1 MSQKDLVVKM
11 TINSKEFENG
21 LQNAK
26 QSVKSFDSQSGLSAL
41 TKKIGAL
48 GLAMKAVDVAKDTF
62 IKGINST
69 EASADKAAGSM
80 RALTKSYDAV
90 IQALAN
96 GNTGFSLTI
105 DNLAQIA
112 KNAKA
117 AYEALD
123 KLGTFQ
129 MWSSADRSII
139 NAQIAEDRVIVNSKT
154 ASEDEKK
161 AAQERINANTQRL
174 QGLTQQYLGNT
185 RDAQVAVLREVAKAT
200 DDITN
205 EMLAGYV
212 ESWKKGTLKD
222 EALKFYEQQSR
233 EIIKSV
239 PMTLGDQTWTQ
250 QLSERMWSSPA
261 AENQYRAMMSLV
273 NARETDEGWNEYFK
287 LVKEEGQIRTEIA
300 NTINKAN
307 RASEKTL
314 ETTKSTGTPSTPAQR
329 KPVDLI
335 PGMPPLQT
343 MDEGLAIM
351 EKINARMQ
359 QQAEMEETNA
369 IIMQVGNMLYQQ
381 RIDELNSYATTIGQ
395 CSNMFAE
402 LTNLAAD
409 GSPWQRFGAAIGGVL
424 NEISKLMST
433 YASLIAIESVAESI
447 KAGQG
452 IPFPY
457 NLIAILAA
465 GTALIGIIS
474 SIKGSAKDAGSFA
487 TGGIVGGNSY
497 TGDHLIAHVNS
508 GEMILNRSQQSW
520 LFGAALAGSANP
532 VIFTIEGSMLRGVL
546 DNYDKTS
553 KL

>member
-1 MSQKDLVVKM
+1 MASKDLVVKM

-21 LQNAK
+21 IQNAK
-26 QSVKSFDSQSGLSAL
+26 QSVKQFDSQSGLSAL

-48 GLAMKAVDVAKDTF
+48 GLAMKAVGVAKDTF

-69 EASADKAAGSM
+69 EASADSAASSM
-80 RALTKSYDAV
+80 RSLTKSYDAV

-129 MWSSADRSII
+129 MWSTADRSII

-154 ASEDEKK
+154 ATEDEKK

-200 DDITN
+200 DDVTN

-212 ESWKKGTLKD
+212 ESWKKGTLKQ
-222 EALKFYEQQSR
+222 EAMKLYEQQSK
-233 EIIKSV
+233 EIIESF
-239 PMTLGDQTWTQ
+239 PMTLGDQTWIQ
-250 QLSERMWSSPA
+250 EQRKRLWSSPE

-314 ETTKSTGTPSTPAQR
+314 ETTKSTSSATTSPKEVGLTLDQQMQYLTGALQNEILNNDRIKDAMVIDFEIPEEEIFEPETEELMNRVAEQM
-329 KPVDLI
+329 KLI
-335 PGMPPLQT
+335 QDRTKYAAAAMSSFGQAFGYAADIAGDNPFGNTLQALS
-343 MDEGLAIM
+343 GV
-351 EKINARMQ
+351 
-359 QQAEMEETNA
+359 TNA
-369 IIMQVGNMLYQQ
+369 AISTASAMMALTG
-381 RIDELNSYATTIGQ
+381 
-395 CSNMFAE
+395 AE
-402 LTNLAAD
+402 TME
-409 GSPWQRFGAAIGGVL
+409 G
-424 NEISKLMST
+424 
-433 YASLIAIESVAESI
+433 VAEAFAS
-447 KAGQG
+447 AP
-452 IPFPY
+452 PFMK
-457 NLIAILAA
+457 LAMA
-465 GTALIGIIS
+465 GTALAGILSMMAAVKS
-474 SIKGSAKDAGSFA
+474 SFAGSYA
-487 TGGIVGGNSY
+487 NGGIVGGNSY
-497 TGDHLIAHVNS
+497 TGDNLWARVNS
-508 GEMILNRSQQSW
+508 GEMIIPYNDW
-520 LFGAALAGSANP
+520 HNANAAGN
-532 VIFTIEGSMLRGVL
+532 VHFVIEGSQLKGVL
-546 DNYDKTS
+546 DNYDKTVS
-553 KL
+553 L

>member
-1 MSQKDLVVKM
+1 MANKDLVVKM

-26 QSVKSFDSQSGLSAL
+26 QSVKQFDSQSGLSAL

-48 GLAMKAVDVAKDTF
+48 GLAMKAVGVAKDTF

-69 EASADKAAGSM
+69 EASADSAASSM
-80 RALTKSYDAV
+80 RSLTKSYDAV

-129 MWSSADRSII
+129 MWSTADRSII

-154 ASEDEKK
+154 ATEDEKK

-314 ETTKSTGTPSTPAQR
+314 TTTKSTTTPKLPAEVGLTLDQQMQYLTGALQNEILNNDR
-329 KPVDLI
+329 IKDAMVIDFEIPEEEIFEPETEELMNRVAEQMKLI
-335 PGMPPLQT
+335 QDRTKYAAAAMSSFGQAFGYAADIAGDNPFGNTLQALS
-343 MDEGLAIM
+343 GV
-351 EKINARMQ
+351 
-359 QQAEMEETNA
+359 TNA
-369 IIMQVGNMLYQQ
+369 AISTASAMMALTG
-381 RIDELNSYATTIGQ
+381 
-395 CSNMFAE
+395 AE
-402 LTNLAAD
+402 TME
-409 GSPWQRFGAAIGGVL
+409 G
-424 NEISKLMST
+424 
-433 YASLIAIESVAESI
+433 VAEAFAS
-447 KAGQG
+447 AP
-452 IPFPY
+452 PFMK
-457 NLIAILAA
+457 LAMA
-465 GTALIGIIS
+465 GTALAGILSMMAAVKS
-474 SIKGSAKDAGSFA
+474 SFAGSYA
-487 TGGIVGGNSY
+487 NGGIVGGNSY
-497 TGDHLIAHVNS
+497 TGDNLWARVNS
-508 GEMILNRSQQSW
+508 GEMIIPYNDW
-520 LFGAALAGSANP
+520 HNANAAGN
-532 VIFTIEGSMLRGVL
+532 VHFVIEGSQLKGVL
-546 DNYDKTS
+546 DNYDKTVS
-553 KL
+553 L

>member
-1 MSQKDLVVKM
+1 MANKDLVVKM

-21 LQNAK
+21 IQNAK
-26 QSVKSFDSQSGLSAL
+26 QSVKQFDSQSGLSAL

-48 GLAMKAVDVAKDTF
+48 GLAMKAVGVAKDTF

-69 EASADKAAGSM
+69 EASADSAASSM
-80 RALTKSYDAV
+80 RSLTKSYDAV

-129 MWSSADRSII
+129 MWSTADRSII

-154 ASEDEKK
+154 ATEDEKK

-200 DDITN
+200 DDVTN

-212 ESWKKGTLKD
+212 ESWKKGTLKQ
-222 EALKFYEQQSR
+222 EAMKLYEQQSK
-233 EIIKSV
+233 EIIESF
-239 PMTLGDQTWTQ
+239 PMTLGDQTWIQ
-250 QLSERMWSSPA
+250 EQRKRLWSSPE

-314 ETTKSTGTPSTPAQR
+314 ETTKSTSSATTSPKEVGLTLDQQMQYLTGALQNEILNNDR
-329 KPVDLI
+329 IKDAMLI
-335 PGMPPLQT
+335 EFEIPEEEIFEPETEELMNRVAEQMKLIQDRTKYAAAAMSSFGQAFGYAADIAGDNPFGNTLQALS
-343 MDEGLAIM
+343 GV
-351 EKINARMQ
+351 
-359 QQAEMEETNA
+359 TNA
-369 IIMQVGNMLYQQ
+369 AISTASAMMALTG
-381 RIDELNSYATTIGQ
+381 
-395 CSNMFAE
+395 AE
-402 LTNLAAD
+402 TME
-409 GSPWQRFGAAIGGVL
+409 G
-424 NEISKLMST
+424 
-433 YASLIAIESVAESI
+433 VAEAFAS
-447 KAGQG
+447 AP
-452 IPFPY
+452 PFMK
-457 NLIAILAA
+457 LAMA
-465 GTALIGIIS
+465 GTALAGILSMMAAVKS
-474 SIKGSAKDAGSFA
+474 SFAGSYA
-487 TGGIVGGNSY
+487 NGGIVGGNSY
-497 TGDHLIAHVNS
+497 TGDNLWARVNS
-508 GEMILNRSQQSW
+508 GEMIIPYNDWHNSN
-520 LFGAALAGSANP
+520 AAGN
-532 VIFTIEGSMLRGVL
+532 VHFVIEGSQLKGVL
-546 DNYDKTS
+546 DNYDKTVS
-553 KL
+553 L

>member
-26 QSVKSFDSQSGLSAL
+26 QSVKQFDSQSGLSAH

-48 GLAMKAVDVAKDTF
+48 GLAMKAVGVAKDTF

-69 EASADKAAGSM
+69 EASADSAASSM
-80 RALTKSYDAV
+80 RSLTKSYDAV

-129 MWSSADRSII
+129 MWSTADRSII

-314 ETTKSTGTPSTPAQR
+314 TTTKSTTTPKLPAEVGLTLDQQMQYLTGAIQNEILNNDR
-329 KPVDLI
+329 LKDAMVIDFKIPEEEIFEPDTEELMNRVAEQMKLI
-335 PGMPPLQT
+335 QDRTKYAAAAMSSFGQAFGYAADIAGDNPFGNTLQALS
-343 MDEGLAIM
+343 GV
-351 EKINARMQ
+351 
-359 QQAEMEETNA
+359 TNA
-369 IIMQVGNMLYQQ
+369 AISTASAMMALTG
-381 RIDELNSYATTIGQ
+381 
-395 CSNMFAE
+395 AE
-402 LTNLAAD
+402 TME
-409 GSPWQRFGAAIGGVL
+409 G
-424 NEISKLMST
+424 
-433 YASLIAIESVAESI
+433 VAEAFAS
-447 KAGQG
+447 AP
-452 IPFPY
+452 PFMK
-457 NLIAILAA
+457 LAMA
-465 GTALIGIIS
+465 GTALAGILSMMAAVKS
-474 SIKGSAKDAGSFA
+474 SFAGSYA
-487 TGGIVGGNSY
+487 NGGIVGGNSY
-497 TGDHLIAHVNS
+497 TGDNLWARVNS
-508 GEMILNRSQQSW
+508 GEMIIPYNDWHNSN
-520 LFGAALAGSANP
+520 AAGN
-532 VIFTIEGSMLRGVL
+532 VHFVIEGSQLKGVL
-546 DNYDKTS
+546 DNYDKTVS
-553 KL
+553 L

>member
-1 MSQKDLVVKM
+1 MANKDLVVKM

-26 QSVKSFDSQSGLSAL
+26 QSVKQFDSQSGLSAL

-48 GLAMKAVDVAKDTF
+48 GLAMKAVGVAKDTF

-69 EASADKAAGSM
+69 EASADSAASSM
-80 RALTKSYDAV
+80 RSLTKSYDAV

-129 MWSSADRSII
+129 MWSTADRSII

-154 ASEDEKK
+154 ATEDEKK

-314 ETTKSTGTPSTPAQR
+314 TTTKSTTTPKLPAEVGLTLDQQMQYLTGALQNEILNNDR
-329 KPVDLI
+329 LKDAMVIDFEIPEEEIFEPETEELMNRVAEQMKLI
-335 PGMPPLQT
+335 QDRTKYAAAAMSSFGQAFGYAADIAGDNPFGNTLQALS
-343 MDEGLAIM
+343 GV
-351 EKINARMQ
+351 
-359 QQAEMEETNA
+359 TNA
-369 IIMQVGNMLYQQ
+369 AISTASAMMALTG
-381 RIDELNSYATTIGQ
+381 
-395 CSNMFAE
+395 AE
-402 LTNLAAD
+402 TME
-409 GSPWQRFGAAIGGVL
+409 G
-424 NEISKLMST
+424 
-433 YASLIAIESVAESI
+433 VAEAFAS
-447 KAGQG
+447 AP
-452 IPFPY
+452 PFMK
-457 NLIAILAA
+457 LAMA
-465 GTALIGIIS
+465 GTALAGILSMMAAVKS
-474 SIKGSAKDAGSFA
+474 SFAGSYA
-487 TGGIVGGNSY
+487 NGGIVGGNSY
-497 TGDHLIAHVNS
+497 TGDNLWARVNS
-508 GEMILNRSQQSW
+508 GEMIIPYNDW
-520 LFGAALAGSANP
+520 HNANAAGN
-532 VIFTIEGSMLRGVL
+532 VHFVIEGSQLKGVL
-546 DNYDKTS
+546 DNYDKTVS
-553 KL
+553 L

>member
-1 MSQKDLVVKM
+1 MANKDLVVKM

-26 QSVKSFDSQSGLSAL
+26 QSVKQFDSQSGLSAL

-48 GLAMKAVDVAKDTF
+48 GLAMKAVGVAKDTF

-69 EASADKAAGSM
+69 EASADSAASSM
-80 RALTKSYDAV
+80 RSLTKSYDAV

-129 MWSSADRSII
+129 MWSTADRSII

-154 ASEDEKK
+154 ATEDEKK

-174 QGLTQQYLGNT
+174 QGLTQQYLGNI

-222 EALKFYEQQSR
+222 DALKFYVQQSR

-314 ETTKSTGTPSTPAQR
+314 TTTKSTTTPKLPAEVGLTLDQQMQYLTGVLQNEILNNDR
-329 KPVDLI
+329 LKDAMVIDFEIPEEEIFEPETEELMNRVAEQMKLI
-335 PGMPPLQT
+335 QDRTKYAAAAMSSFGQAFGYAADIAGDNPFGNTLQALS
-343 MDEGLAIM
+343 GV
-351 EKINARMQ
+351 
-359 QQAEMEETNA
+359 TNA
-369 IIMQVGNMLYQQ
+369 AISTASAMMALTG
-381 RIDELNSYATTIGQ
+381 
-395 CSNMFAE
+395 AE
-402 LTNLAAD
+402 TME
-409 GSPWQRFGAAIGGVL
+409 G
-424 NEISKLMST
+424 
-433 YASLIAIESVAESI
+433 VAEAFAS
-447 KAGQG
+447 AP
-452 IPFPY
+452 PFMK
-457 NLIAILAA
+457 LAMA
-465 GTALIGIIS
+465 GTALAGILSMMAAVKS
-474 SIKGSAKDAGSFA
+474 SFAGSYA
-487 TGGIVGGNSY
+487 NGGIVGGNSY
-497 TGDHLIAHVNS
+497 TGDNLWARVNS
-508 GEMILNRSQQSW
+508 GEMIIPYNDWHNSN
-520 LFGAALAGSANP
+520 AAGN
-532 VIFTIEGSMLRGVL
+532 VHFVIEGSQLKGVL
-546 DNYDKTS
+546 DNYDKTVS
-553 KL
+553 L

>member
-1 MSQKDLVVKM
+1 MANKDLVVKM

-26 QSVKSFDSQSGLSAL
+26 QSVKQFDSQSGLSAL

-48 GLAMKAVDVAKDTF
+48 GLAMKAVGVAKDTF

-69 EASADKAAGSM
+69 EASADSAASSM

-129 MWSSADRSII
+129 MWSTADRSII

-154 ASEDEKK
+154 ATEDEKK
-161 AAQERINANTQRL
+161 AAQERINANTQHL

-200 DDITN
+200 DDVTN

-212 ESWKKGTLKD
+212 ESWKKGTLKQ
-222 EALKFYEQQSR
+222 EAMKLYEQQSK
-233 EIIKSV
+233 EIIESI
-239 PMTLGDQTWTQ
+239 PMTMGDQTWMQ
-250 QLSERMWSSPA
+250 QLSKRLWSSPE

-314 ETTKSTGTPSTPAQR
+314 TTTKSTTTPKLPAEVGLTLDQQMQYLTGALQNEILNNDR
-329 KPVDLI
+329 IKDAMVIDFEIPEEDIFEPETEELMNRVAEQMKLI
-335 PGMPPLQT
+335 QDRTKYAADAMSSFGQAFGYAADIAGDNPFGNTLQALS
-343 MDEGLAIM
+343 GV
-351 EKINARMQ
+351 
-359 QQAEMEETNA
+359 TNA
-369 IIMQVGNMLYQQ
+369 AISTASAMMALTG
-381 RIDELNSYATTIGQ
+381 
-395 CSNMFAE
+395 AE
-402 LTNLAAD
+402 TME
-409 GSPWQRFGAAIGGVL
+409 G
-424 NEISKLMST
+424 
-433 YASLIAIESVAESI
+433 VAEAFAS
-447 KAGQG
+447 AP
-452 IPFPY
+452 PFMK
-457 NLIAILAA
+457 LAMA
-465 GTALIGIIS
+465 GTALAGILSMMAAVKS
-474 SIKGSAKDAGSFA
+474 SFAGSYA
-487 TGGIVGGNSY
+487 NGGIVGGNSY
-497 TGDHLIAHVNS
+497 TGDNLWARVNS
-508 GEMILNRSQQSW
+508 GEMIIPYNDWHNSN
-520 LFGAALAGSANP
+520 AAGN
-532 VIFTIEGSMLRGVL
+532 VHFVIEGSQLKGVL
-546 DNYDKTS
+546 DNYDKTVS
-553 KL
+553 L

>member
-1 MSQKDLVVKM
+1 MASKDLVVKM

-21 LQNAK
+21 IQNAK
-26 QSVKSFDSQSGLSAL
+26 QSVKQFDSQSGLSAL

-48 GLAMKAVDVAKDTF
+48 GLAMKAVGVAKDTF

-69 EASADKAAGSM
+69 EASADSAASSM
-80 RALTKSYDAV
+80 RSLTKSYDAV

-129 MWSSADRSII
+129 MWSTADRSII

-154 ASEDEKK
+154 ATEDEKK

-314 ETTKSTGTPSTPAQR
+314 TTTKSTTTPKLPAEVGLTLDQQMQYLTGALQNEILNNDR
-329 KPVDLI
+329 LKDAMVIDFEIPEEEIFEPETEELMNRVAEQMKLI
-335 PGMPPLQT
+335 QDRTKYAAAAMSSFGQAFGYAADIAGDNPFGNTLQALS
-343 MDEGLAIM
+343 GV
-351 EKINARMQ
+351 
-359 QQAEMEETNA
+359 TNA
-369 IIMQVGNMLYQQ
+369 AISTASAMMALTG
-381 RIDELNSYATTIGQ
+381 
-395 CSNMFAE
+395 AE
-402 LTNLAAD
+402 TME
-409 GSPWQRFGAAIGGVL
+409 G
-424 NEISKLMST
+424 
-433 YASLIAIESVAESI
+433 VAEAFAS
-447 KAGQG
+447 AP
-452 IPFPY
+452 PFMK
-457 NLIAILAA
+457 LAMA
-465 GTALIGIIS
+465 GTALAGILSMMAAVKS
-474 SIKGSAKDAGSFA
+474 SFAGSYA
-487 TGGIVGGNSY
+487 NGGIVGGNSY
-497 TGDHLIAHVNS
+497 TGDNLWARVNS
-508 GEMILNRSQQSW
+508 GEMIIPYNDW
-520 LFGAALAGSANP
+520 HNANAAGN
-532 VIFTIEGSMLRGVL
+532 VHFVIEGSQLKGVL
-546 DNYDKTS
+546 DNYDKTVS
-553 KL
+553 L

>member
-1 MSQKDLVVKM
+1 MASKDLVVKM

-21 LQNAK
+21 IQNAK
-26 QSVKSFDSQSGLSAL
+26 QSVKQFDSQSGLSAL

-48 GLAMKAVDVAKDTF
+48 GLAMKAVGVAKDTF

-69 EASADKAAGSM
+69 EASADSAASSM
-80 RALTKSYDAV
+80 RSLTKSYDAV

-129 MWSSADRSII
+129 MWSTADRSII

-154 ASEDEKK
+154 ATEDEKK

-200 DDITN
+200 DDVTN

-212 ESWKKGTLKD
+212 ESWKKGTLKQ
-222 EALKFYEQQSR
+222 EAMKLYEQQSK
-233 EIIKSV
+233 EIIESF
-239 PMTLGDQTWTQ
+239 PMTLGDQTWIQ
-250 QLSERMWSSPA
+250 EQRKRLWSSPE

-314 ETTKSTGTPSTPAQR
+314 ETTKSTSSATTSPKEVGLTLDQQMQYLTGALQNEILNNDR
-329 KPVDLI
+329 IKDAMLI
-335 PGMPPLQT
+335 EFEIPEEEIFEPETEELMNRVAEQMKLIQDRTKYAAAAMSSFGQAFGYAADIAGDNPFGNTLQALS
-343 MDEGLAIM
+343 GV
-351 EKINARMQ
+351 
-359 QQAEMEETNA
+359 TNA
-369 IIMQVGNMLYQQ
+369 AISTASAMMALTG
-381 RIDELNSYATTIGQ
+381 
-395 CSNMFAE
+395 AE
-402 LTNLAAD
+402 TME
-409 GSPWQRFGAAIGGVL
+409 G
-424 NEISKLMST
+424 
-433 YASLIAIESVAESI
+433 VAEAFAS
-447 KAGQG
+447 A
-452 IPFPY
+452 PPY
-457 NLIAILAA
+457 MKLAMA
-465 GTALIGIIS
+465 GTALAGILSMMAAVKS
-474 SIKGSAKDAGSFA
+474 SFAGSYA
-487 TGGIVGGNSY
+487 NGGIVGGNSY
-497 TGDHLIAHVNS
+497 TGDNLWARVNS
-508 GEMILNRSQQSW
+508 GEMIIPYNDWHNSN
-520 LFGAALAGSANP
+520 AAGN
-532 VIFTIEGSMLRGVL
+532 VHFVIEGSQLKGVL
-546 DNYDKTS
+546 DNYDKTVS
-553 KL
+553 L

>member
-1 MSQKDLVVKM
+1 MANKDLVVKM

-21 LQNAK
+21 IQNAK
-26 QSVKSFDSQSGLSAL
+26 QSVKQFDSQSGLSAL

-48 GLAMKAVDVAKDTF
+48 GLAMKAVGVAKDTF

-69 EASADKAAGSM
+69 EASADSAASSM
-80 RALTKSYDAV
+80 RSLTKSYDAV

-129 MWSSADRSII
+129 MWSTADRSII

-154 ASEDEKK
+154 ATEDEKK

-200 DDITN
+200 DDVTN

-212 ESWKKGTLKD
+212 ESWKKGTLKQ
-222 EALKFYEQQSR
+222 EAMKLYEQQSK
-233 EIIKSV
+233 EIIESF
-239 PMTLGDQTWTQ
+239 PMTLGDQTWIQ
-250 QLSERMWSSPA
+250 EQRKRLWSSPE

-314 ETTKSTGTPSTPAQR
+314 ETTKSTSSATTSPKEVGLTLDQQMQYLTGALQNEILNNDR
-329 KPVDLI
+329 IKDAMLI
-335 PGMPPLQT
+335 EFEIPEEEIFEPETEELMNRVAEQMKLIQDRTKYAAAAMSSFGQAFGYAADIAGDNPFGNTLQALS
-343 MDEGLAIM
+343 GV
-351 EKINARMQ
+351 
-359 QQAEMEETNA
+359 TNA
-369 IIMQVGNMLYQQ
+369 AISTASAMMALTG
-381 RIDELNSYATTIGQ
+381 
-395 CSNMFAE
+395 AE
-402 LTNLAAD
+402 TME
-409 GSPWQRFGAAIGGVL
+409 G
-424 NEISKLMST
+424 
-433 YASLIAIESVAESI
+433 VAEAFAS
-447 KAGQG
+447 AP
-452 IPFPY
+452 PFMK
-457 NLIAILAA
+457 LAMA
-465 GTALIGIIS
+465 GTALAGILSMMAAVKS
-474 SIKGSAKDAGSFA
+474 SFAGSYA
-487 TGGIVGGNSY
+487 NGGIVGGNSY
-497 TGDHLIAHVNS
+497 TGDNLWARVNS
-508 GEMILNRSQQSW
+508 GEMIIPYNDW
-520 LFGAALAGSANP
+520 HNANAGGN
-532 VIFTIEGSMLRGVL
+532 VHFIIEGSQLRGVL
-546 DNYDKTS
+546 DNYDKTVS
-553 KL
+553 L